1 MIDVPLHVVQSWETR
16 GSYINQGE
24 LLVGPLLATHFP
36 ELISQ
41 ADVLWFL
48 DNSSAVSALI
58 KGSSS
63 VYDSCQMAMRAQA
76 TFMALRAR
84 CWFEHVG
91 TAQNPA
97 DGLSRDGYA
106 DLWVHEQVSAGL
118 WSPLSVKCID
128 WDSATRIDLSA
139 YWDQI
144 EALGD
149 A

>member
-1 MIDVPLHVVQSWETR
+1 MF
-16 GSYINQGE
+16 
-24 LLVGPLLATHFP
+24 A
-36 ELISQ
+36 
-41 ADVLWFL
+41 
-48 DNSSAVSALI
+48 

-63 VYDSCQMAMRAQA
+63 IFDSCQMAMRAQA

-91 TAQNPA
+91 ALQNPA

-106 DLWVHEQVSAGL
+106 DPWVHENVSSGQ
-118 WSPLSVKCID
+118 WSPLSVKDID
-128 WDSATRIDLSA
+128 WGSATRIGLSA